1 MASLNKIMLIGNLG
15 ADPDVSF
22 LNNGEAVAN
31 FRVATSVRWKDRQS
45 GELREETEWHRVSCF
60 GRQAEYVGQYLKKG
74 NRVYVEG
81 RLRTRKWTDK
91 EGIERYTTEILAQS
105 VQGMGSVAGAAPG
118 QAGGGD
124 ARASGFSGGQRGGNG
139 NGYGNNGGARNNANR
154 GNGNAAG
161 YGAEPPAFNPGFDPN
176 DVPF

>member
-15 ADPDVSF
+15 ADPAVSF

-45 GELREETEWHRVSCF
+45 GELREETEWHRINCY

-74 NRVYVEG
+74 SRVYIEG

-91 EGIERYTTEILAQS
+91 EGVERYTTEVIAAS
-105 VQGMGSVAGAAPG
+105 VQGMGALPG
-118 QAGGGD
+118 AGGGQD
-124 ARASGFSGGQRGGNG
+124 SNGGTGAAAGAPRGGFTARPASAAAPRG
-139 NGYGNNGGARNNANR
+139 NQQGYGSDPGPG
-154 GNGNAAG
+154 
-161 YGAEPPAFNPGFDPN
+161 FNPDFDPN